1 MWHFRERNYSRI
13 PQIYMMKIGILNKII
28 NAGANTDALPDYLLK
43 RIKPANITSLILVF
57 TVAIP
62 FIIISMIYM
71 PSLTFIPVIGALAGI
86 GVIIV
91 NFLGGFKYSRLFIAI
106 VPVWQV
112 MIYNA
117 YLCGP
122 EDEPVSSLFI
132 VSISFLL
139 TPFVKFDLREKGFL
153 ITSILLCSLAILIF
167 PISKNWFTVDG
178 DANIVKDYI
187 ELLETGWLSY
197 VTVSLGIVAAVGST
211 LGMSIISRNSEKE
224 SEAMRKEAEVQKE
237 QLQKEKLQRE
247 EDLVQLKL
255 AQAVEKKRQWAVE
268 GIANLSDILRSSL
281 QEQEV
286 YDRIVALVIKYLQA
300 NQGKLYVVN
309 HNEEAKDVKIEL
321 TASFAYGR
329 KKHLEQSFS
338 PGQGLLGQTYL
349 EGQTVQLL
357 DIPQNYVKI
366 TSGLG
371 EATPTAL
378 LIVPLKVNEIVEG
391 VLEIASFKKFE
402 EHDIEFV
409 NKLGES
415 VASYIQTNR
424 INVRTKVLLE
434 QAQEQAEELKSQEEE
449 MRQNME
455 ELAATQEEM
464 QRKEQE
470 YQRLI
475 QELESKVATAHG

>member
-1 MWHFRERNYSRI
+1 
-13 PQIYMMKIGILNKII
+13 MMKTGIFHKII
-28 NAGANTDALPDYLLK
+28 NAGADTDELPDYLLK
-43 RIKPANITSLILVF
+43 RVKPSNITSLILVF

-62 FIIISMIYM
+62 FIIISIKYM
-71 PSLTFIPVIGALAGI
+71 PPLTFIPVIGALAGI

-153 ITSILLCSLAILIF
+153 ITSVILCAIAILSF
-167 PISKNWFTVDG
+167 PVMKHLFSHDHDSVALNDFVT
-178 DANIVKDYI
+178 
-187 ELLETGWLSY
+187 LLETGWLGH
-197 VTVSLGIVAAVGST
+197 VTVGLGIAAAVGST
-211 LGMSIISRNSEKE
+211 LGLSIISRNSEKE

-247 EDLVQLKL
+247 EDLVQLKS
-255 AQAVEKKRQWAVE
+255 AQAEEKKRQWTAE
-268 GIANLSDILRSSL
+268 GIANLSDILRSAL
-281 QEQEV
+281 QEQEM
-286 YDRIVALVIKYLQA
+286 YDRIIAMVIKYLQA
-300 NQGKLYVVN
+300 NQGKFYVVT
-309 HNEEAKDVKIEL
+309 HDEASEEVKIEL
-321 TASFAYGR
+321 AACFAYGR
-329 KKHLEQSFS
+329 KKHLEQSFL

-357 DIPQNYVKI
+357 DIPQHYVKI

-378 LIVPLKVNEIVEG
+378 LIAPLKVNEVVEG

-402 EHDIEFV
+402 AHEIEFI

-415 VASYIQTNR
+415 TAAFIQTNR
-424 INVRTKVLLE
+424 INIRTKSLLA
-434 QAQEQAEELKSQEEE
+434 QAHEQAEMMRAQEEE

-464 QRKEQE
+464 YRKEQE

-475 QELESKVATAHG
+475 QELENKLTATPA